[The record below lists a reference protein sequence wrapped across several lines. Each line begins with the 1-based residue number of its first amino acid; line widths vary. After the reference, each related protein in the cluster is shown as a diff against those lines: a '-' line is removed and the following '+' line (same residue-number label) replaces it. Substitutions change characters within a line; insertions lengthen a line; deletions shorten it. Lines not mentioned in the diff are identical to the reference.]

1 MDLFQLQVLDTLLRE
16 QSLTRGAEVLNVTQP
31 ALSKTLARL
40 REHFEDPLF
49 IRVAF
54 QMKPTA
60 KALGLASQI
69 QNILREIARL
79 KCEQLPFSPGTSCRH
94 FKFVGP
100 DVAAVVL
107 LPPILK
113 QMRVLAPGVLLSA
126 VQLNGEHLHDW
137 LESGETDLAA
147 GDYPFL
153 VQGIKR
159 QRLFST
165 RHVSLV
171 RKCHP
176 RLAELASLSVFIEEN
191 HVLVNTRDMR
201 FNTRIAENALEQV
214 IPTRR
219 VAARVPGFAT
229 AALLAKHIDAI
240 VTLPKPIAMIM
251 ACELNLATFEPPVK
265 LPHTEVYQYWH
276 ERYDRDLGHEWL
288 RALFYDQCTRI
299 VGADPGGSR
308 SERPP
313 PGRR

>member
-1 MDLFQLQVLDTLLRE
+1 LDLFQLQVLDTLLRE
-16 QSLTRGAEVLNVTQP
+16 QSLTRAAEVLNVTQP

-49 IRVAF
+49 VRVAF

-69 QNILREIARL
+69 QNILKEIAL
-79 KCEQLPFSPGTSCRH
+79 LECEQLPFSPDSSCRH

-126 VQLNGEHLHDW
+126 VQLDGEHLHEW
-137 LESGETDLAA
+137 LESGEADLAA

-153 VQGIKR
+153 IQGIKR
-159 QRLFST
+159 QRLFKT
-165 RHVSLV
+165 NHVSLV

-176 RLAELASLSVFIEEN
+176 RLAELTSLNAFIEEN
-191 HVLVNTRDMR
+191 HILVNTRDMR
-201 FNTRIAENALEQV
+201 FNTRIAEKALQEV

-219 VAARVPGFAT
+219 VAACVPGFAA
-229 AALLAKHIDAI
+229 AALLAKQTDAI
-240 VTLPKPIAMIM
+240 VTLPKPIAMVM
-251 ACELNLATFEPPVK
+251 AGELNLATFETPVK
-265 LPHTEVYQYWH
+265 LPDTEVYQYWH
-276 ERYDRDLGHEWL
+276 ERYDRDLGHELL
-288 RALFYDQCTRI
+288 RALFYDQCSRI
-299 VGADPGGSR
+299 VSV
-308 SERPP
+308 
-313 PGRR
+313 